1 MNKELP
7 LKLNC
12 CPDYI
17 QWFSPSDVKL
27 HMRIKQGDD
36 RCRSGPPAADSGPD
50 QPLLLV
56 MADHLDEPWPVLSVG
71 LLHKALQVVFE
82 LPCEKWQ
89 TQKLI
94 VCLYGMPQWST
105 RTFHEPSLRKNTIKS
120 SPGQAEWSKML
131 DLHKYNCLKSRL
143 SSRDWQNMLFG
154 FSGNCNWNK
163 KINTELNISRPE
175 EERNG
180 KKTTLLSL
188 FTAAGRQE
196 SKSGLP

>member
-94 VCLYGMPQWST
+94 VCLYGMPQWYFMSPAWE
-105 RTFHEPSLRKNTIKS
+105 RTPLNQAQDKPSGQKCWIYINITVWN
-120 SPGQAEWSKML
+120 PGWAAGIGKICSL
-131 DLHKYNCLKSRL
+131 
-143 SSRDWQNMLFG
+143 G